1 MRRKVR
7 RGSEGVLRLHPL
19 WGCFGNVR
27 IIIIFFDA
35 WRYSNIMD
43 TLSNNRLKSLAAYRQ
58 QKNCE
63 ADGLFV
69 VEGVKMAGEALRSG
83 WTIRTLCATSEAL
96 TALREVDIRAGEL
109 YQASPEQIDR
119 LSSLRTPQGI
129 WMLVERERPLEA
141 SQSRSDDFILML
153 DGIQDPGNMGTILRT
168 ADWFGVRMVIC
179 SQGTVSCY
187 NPKVVQAS
195 MGAIFRTRVIYC
207 DLAET
212 ITQYAAEGYTAY
224 GAMLDGDDAFA
235 SPKVK
240 PSLLV
245 IGNEGH
251 GISEEVSAVVGH
263 RLTIP
268 NIGGTCESLNAAVA
282 TAILMSEFYR

>member
-1 MRRKVR
+1 
-7 RGSEGVLRLHPL
+7 
-19 WGCFGNVR
+19 
-27 IIIIFFDA
+27 
-35 WRYSNIMD
+35 MD

-83 WTIRTLCATSEAL
+83 WAIRTLCATAEAL
-96 TALREVDIRAGEL
+96 TALHDVEIQAGEL
-109 YQASPEQIDR
+109 YQASAEQIDR

-129 WMLVERERPLEA
+129 WMLVEKKSPLEVP
-141 SQSRSDDFILML
+141 QPRSGDFVLML

-168 ADWFGVRMVIC
+168 ADWFGVREVIC
-179 SQGTVSCY
+179 SHGTVSCY

-195 MGAIFRTRVIYC
+195 MGAIFRTQVIYS
-207 DLAET
+207 DLVET
-212 ITQYAAEGYTAY
+212 ITRYAEEGYTVY
-224 GAMLDGDDAFA
+224 GAMLDGDNAFG
-235 SPKVK
+235 SPKEK

-251 GISEEVSAVVGH
+251 GISEEVAAVVDR

-268 NIGGTCESLNAAVA
+268 NLGGTCESLNAAVA